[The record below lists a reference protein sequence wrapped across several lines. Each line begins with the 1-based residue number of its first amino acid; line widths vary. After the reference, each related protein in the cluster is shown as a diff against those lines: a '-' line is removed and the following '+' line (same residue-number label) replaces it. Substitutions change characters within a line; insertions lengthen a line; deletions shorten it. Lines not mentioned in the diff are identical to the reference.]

1 MVAEEIACR
10 LAAAEA
16 EGVIKE
22 AGVQVFIVQPGGQG
36 TAVLAQVGDGSGF
49 IGKQIAQRQG
59 VLLQVSDDVA
69 HAARQAGARQLPV
82 APVFSRGQVTELV
95 GIENTAGVTVRQ
107 GLALRPLFELPGG
120 EREMHQHGDVMRT
133 VVAAALK
140 ADFADG
146 VFIGQVFL
154 QHLPFLQEAEAVQ
167 PRGNLRAG
175 VEEGFAGGM
184 VVVGW
189 EECVVEA
196 LGSVLDLRAT
206 RKFFVA
212 TLFGADSHLIAKHL
226 VLQPIE
232 CARG

>member
-1 MVAEEIACR
+1 M
-10 LAAAEA
+10 
-16 EGVIKE
+16 
-22 AGVQVFIVQPGGQG
+22 
-36 TAVLAQVGDGSGF
+36 
-49 IGKQIAQRQG
+49 
-59 VLLQVSDDVA
+59 LQVSDDVA
-69 HAARQAGARQLPV
+69 HAVRQAGTRQWPV

-95 GIENTAGVTVRQ
+95 GIENTADVTVRQ

-140 ADFADG
+140 ADFTDG

-212 TLFGADSHLIAKHL
+212 TLFGSDSHLIAKHL

>member
-1 MVAEEIACR
+1 MVAEEIARR
-10 LAAAEA
+10 LAAAA
-16 EGVIKE
+16 AVGVIKE
-22 AGVQVFIVQPGGQG
+22 AAVQVFVVQPGIQSA
-36 TAVLAQVGDGSGF
+36 AVLAQVGDGGGF
-49 IGKQIAQRQG
+49 VGKQVAQRQG
-59 VLLQVSDDVA
+59 VLLQVSDDAA
-69 HAARQAGARQLPV
+69 HAVRQAGTRQLPLV
-82 APVFSRGQVTELV
+82 PVFSRGQVTELV
-95 GIENTAGVTVRQ
+95 GIENTADVTVWQ

>member
-1 MVAEEIACR
+1 MQI
-10 LAAAEA
+10 
-16 EGVIKE
+16 
-22 AGVQVFIVQPGGQG
+22 FIVQPGIQSA
-36 TAVLAQVGDGSGF
+36 AVLAQVGDGGGF

-69 HAARQAGARQLPV
+69 HAVRQAGTRQLPV
-82 APVFSRGQVTELV
+82 APVFSGGQVTELV

-120 EREMHQHGDVMRT
+120 EHDVHQHGDVMRT

-140 ADFADG
+140 ADFTDG

-167 PRGNLRAG
+167 PHGNLRAG

-189 EECVVEA
+189 EEYVVEA